1 MHMHV
6 HMDTHAHT
14 HMHVHMHMHFAHAHA
29 HAHASQA
36 IEFPVDANEV
46 SAESADSFDK
56 IEHWMDGGA

>member
-1 MHMHV
+1 MSYSELLRRR
-6 HMDTHAHT
+6 THAHAR
-14 HMHVHMHMHFAHAHA
+14 AHAHA
-29 HAHASQA
+29 HAHTSQA

>member
-6 HMDTHAHT
+6 HMDTHVHT

-29 HAHASQA
+29 HAHASHA

>member
-6 HMDTHAHT
+6 HMETHVHT

>member
-6 HMDTHAHT
+6 HMDTHVHT